1 MNSQWAPAGMQ
12 WLVDAELRASLAL
25 IARLAKHYSTDGGGL
40 RCVRL
45 RRPVVAL
52 RGNHAMVAGAGAAGR
67 KGAERQAF

>member
-1 MNSQWAPAGMQ
+1 
-12 WLVDAELRASLAL
+12 L
-25 IARLAKHYSTDGGGL
+25 IARSVKHYSTGGGGL